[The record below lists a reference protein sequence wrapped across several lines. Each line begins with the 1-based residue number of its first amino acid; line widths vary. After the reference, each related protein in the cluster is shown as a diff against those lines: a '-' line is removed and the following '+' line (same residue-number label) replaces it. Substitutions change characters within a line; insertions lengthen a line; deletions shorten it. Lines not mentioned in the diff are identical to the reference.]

1 MRYCIIDRLQISF
14 LYLINIKSKSL
25 NILEH
30 EENWYQLVDIIDNGI
45 GIPKENLS
53 KIVWYGFNTKK
64 NGEEFDL
71 HTSAL
76 AILEFNR
83 KISANSG
90 RGNKGAKFS
99 VIVPI
104 NSTAMKDY

>member
-1 MRYCIIDRLQISF
+1 LEIIGDKDKIIT
-14 LYLINIKSKSL
+14 INIS
-25 NILEH
+25 ED
-30 EENWYQLVDIIDNGI
+30 EENRYQLVDIIDNGI
-45 GIPKENLS
+45 GIPEGNLS
-53 KIVWYGFNTKK
+53 KIVCYGFNTKK
-64 NGEEFDL
+64 NGKGFDL

-76 AILEFNR
+76 AISEFNG

-90 RGNKGAKFS
+90 GGNKGAKFS